1 MAGAPSQTRAP
12 ELVVIGAGPVGL
24 YAAYYAGFR
33 GIRCTV
39 MEALPFVGGQIAAFY
54 SDSLVYD
61 VPGFPEV
68 RAGDLLAQLHAQAS
82 RFEPNFQLATQVTG
96 IEDAGPGIRIRSVPA
111 ENPTAEPTRT
121 ECGAVLLTTGIGR
134 FAPQRIPDDAID
146 RWSGHGLSYLPGPP
160 DAYAGKRVLVAGG
173 TQHGVDLAVRLDAA
187 GADTTLIH
195 RRERL
200 SIPDALRASFDR
212 SSVQFLPHKEL
223 DAIEGGAIAER
234 AVLRDRRDDTVEK
247 IDTDAILPCF
257 GFAAQRDA
265 IRGLPA
271 EPGKDGSVPVDPTM
285 AVGGRVWAAGD
296 AADYPGKVRLLAAD
310 FGEACTAVN
319 NITTHLFPGA
329 PLFPG
334 YSSHRQGEARRP
346 KEAP

>member
-1 MAGAPSQTRAP
+1 MAGAPSPTRAP

-39 MEALPFVGGQIAAFY
+39 IEALPFVGGQIAAFY
-54 SDSLVYD
+54 ADSLVYD

-68 RAGDLLAQLHAQAS
+68 RAGELLSQLHAQAA
-82 RFEPNFQLATQVTG
+82 RFEPDIQLATQVTG
-96 IEDAGPGIRIRSVPA
+96 IEDAGTVLRVLTVPA
-111 ENPTAEPTRT
+111 ENPTGEPSQT

-146 RWSGHGLSYLPGPP
+146 GWSGRGLSYLPALPET
-160 DAYAGKRVLVAGG
+160 YAGKRVLVAGG

-200 SIPDALRASFDR
+200 SIPDALRASFEH
-212 SSVQFLPHKEL
+212 SNVHFLPHKEL
-223 DAIEGGAIAER
+223 DAIEGGSHAER
-234 AVLRDRRDDTVEK
+234 ALLRDRRDGTIET
-247 IDTDAILPCF
+247 IQIDAILPCF

-265 IRGLPA
+265 MSGLPV
-271 EPGKDGSVPVDPTM
+271 EPGKDGTVPVDPTM

-296 AADYPGKVRLLAAD
+296 AAEYPGKVRLLAAD